1 MIILEGHLALNLLT
15 MTRLKLFFPIA
26 IICLFLIS
34 CSKEKSV
41 DSSTNTPGGPGG
53 SGNSL
58 IGNWKLVGIH
68 ISTKAVIEMNDAGI
82 DVKTIT
88 YSDYDTK
95 DNQGTMKVTSTKME
109 NVNWGYSVD
118 DVAIGYYYEDN
129 VLIDSLE
136 FPLVVTTPTSSSTV
150 TYKLIGADSIHY
162 ESGAVPGQ
170 DGARYKIENNML
182 TITSY
187 YNSTTTG
194 SEQGVP
200 YTQTNSAK
208 AITTLQRQ

>member
-1 MIILEGHLALNLLT
+1 LISLEGRLALNLLT
-15 MTRLKLFFPIA
+15 MTRIKLLFPVA

-58 IGNWKLVGIH
+58 TGNWQLVGIH
-68 ISTKAVIEMNDAGI
+68 ISTKAVIEMEDAGM

-95 DNQGTMKVTSTKME
+95 DNQGTMKITTNTME
-109 NVNWGYSVD
+109 SVNWGYSVD
-118 DVAIGYYYEDN
+118 DVAIGYFYEND

-136 FPLVVTTPTSSSTV
+136 FPLVVTTPATSFTN
-150 TYKLIGADSIHY
+150 TYKLIGADSIAY
-162 ESGAVPGQ
+162 QGTAAGN
-170 DGARYKIENNML
+170 GARYKIENDIL

-187 YNSTTTG
+187 ISTQSSG
-194 SEQGVP
+194 LEQGIP
-200 YTQTNSAK
+200 YTQTNSGK
-208 AITTLQRQ
+208 AVTRLQRQ